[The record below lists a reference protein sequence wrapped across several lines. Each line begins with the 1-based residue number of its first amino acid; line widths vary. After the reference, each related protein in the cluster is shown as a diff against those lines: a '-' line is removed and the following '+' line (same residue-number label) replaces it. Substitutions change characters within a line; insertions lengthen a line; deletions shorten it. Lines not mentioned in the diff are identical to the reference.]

1 MKYFAYQ
8 NRLGPA
14 FKRLRQRFERL
25 SLRGRLILLFATL
38 ALITWTI
45 ASSVAWQQTRHKI
58 NEVFDTQQ
66 MLFAKRLITAGLGDK
81 LLDVNT
87 PPLPD
92 NKRLLD
98 KHRRGHTD
106 EDALTFAIFDRQG
119 RMLLNDGEHGKGI
132 NFNADAHGFIDA
144 ELKDDDDSWR
154 LLWLTSPDGRYRI
167 AVGQEYD
174 YRSDMAWDMV
184 SGQLLPWLAS
194 LPLLMLAMVV
204 MLSVELRP
212 LRRVADDLR
221 HRAADESTPIATD
234 KVPGEVLPLVQS
246 LNALFARTQE
256 MLVRERRFT
265 SDAAHELRSPLAAL
279 RVQTEVVQLAGDD
292 AEVRERAVQN
302 LTTSI
307 DRATRLVDQ
316 LLTLSRLESF
326 ATLDDLT
333 PIDWPALATQ
343 ALIEQD
349 SSAHRRRVELVLNPQ
364 GTPASIRGEPLL
376 LSLLLRNLLDNAI
389 RYSPADSQ
397 VHITLSDANIS
408 IKNSGP
414 ALSEEHLQ
422 RVGERFYR
430 PPGQDQTGSGLGIS
444 IVLRI
449 AQLHGIRVS
458 YHNAAEGGVEVKLAF

>member
-1 MKYFAYQ
+1 VKYFAYQ
-8 NRLGPA
+8 NRLRPA
-14 FKRLRQRFERL
+14 FQRLRQRFERL
-25 SLRGRLILLFATL
+25 SLRGRLILLFAAL

-66 MLFAKRLITAGLGDK
+66 MLFAKRLTTAGLGDK
-81 LLDVNT
+81 LLDGNM

-132 NFNADAHGFIDA
+132 NFNPDAHGFIDA
-144 ELKDDDDSWR
+144 ELNDDDDSWR

-212 LRRVADDLR
+212 LRRVADDLL
-221 HRAADESTPIATD
+221 HRAADECTPIATD

-292 AEVRERAVQN
+292 AEV
-302 LTTSI
+302 
-307 DRATRLVDQ
+307 RATRLVDQ

-449 AQLHGIRVS
+449 AHLHGIRVS
-458 YHNAAEGGVEVKLAF
+458 YHNVMEGGVEVKLAF

>member
-1 MKYFAYQ
+1 MKYFILM
-8 NRLGPA
+8 NRLRPA
-14 FKRLRQRFERL
+14 SQRLRQRFDRL
-25 SLRGRLILLFATL
+25 SLRGRLILMFAAL

-45 ASSVAWQQTRHKI
+45 ASSLAWQQTRHKI

-66 MLFAKRLITAGLGDK
+66 MLFAKRLTTAGLGDK
-81 LLDVNT
+81 LLDGKT

-98 KHRRGHTD
+98 KHHRGHTD
-106 EDALTFAIFDRQG
+106 DDALIFAIFDRQG
-119 RMLLNDGEHGKGI
+119 HMLLNDGEDGKGI
-132 NFNADAHGFIDA
+132 SFNHDTHGFIDA
-144 ELKDDDDSWR
+144 ELKGDDDSWR
-154 LLWLTSPDGRYRI
+154 MLWLTSPDGRYRI

-212 LRRVADDLR
+212 LRRVADDLL
-221 HRAADESTPIATD
+221 HRAADETRPISTD
-234 KVPGEVLPLVQS
+234 KVPGEVLPLVHS

-292 AEVRERAVQN
+292 GEVRERAVQN

-333 PIDWPALATQ
+333 LIDWSALAAQ

-349 SSAHRRRVELVLNPQ
+349 TSAHRRRVELMLNPQ
-364 GTPASIRGEPLL
+364 AAPVSIRGEPLL

-397 VHITLSDANIS
+397 VQITLNHSNIS

-414 ALSEEHLQ
+414 ALSKEHLQ
-422 RVGERFYR
+422 RLGERFYR
-430 PPGQDQTGSGLGIS
+430 PPGQEQIGSGLGIS

-449 AQLHGIRVS
+449 AQLHGIAVS